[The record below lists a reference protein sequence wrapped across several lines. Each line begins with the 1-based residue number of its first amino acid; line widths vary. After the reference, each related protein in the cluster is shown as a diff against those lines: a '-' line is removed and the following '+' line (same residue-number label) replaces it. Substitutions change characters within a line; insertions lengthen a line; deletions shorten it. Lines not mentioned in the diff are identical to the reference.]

1 MMMCVILSFYGL
13 ANIMRSGSNIIN
25 HKKKIIIEESTIRSI
40 VLLFSIGL
48 LYVLLER
55 LRLRFFFSFPNRC
68 ICMIKKSF
76 SPCVDV

>member
-1 MMMCVILSFYGL
+1 MMMRVILSFYGL

-25 HKKKIIIEESTIRSI
+25 HNKKKIIEESTIRSI

-55 LRLRFFFSFPNRC
+55 LRLRFFFHFQT
-68 ICMIKKSF
+68 
-76 SPCVDV
+76 DVFVWLKRVLVRA